1 MKFKGEQNFQH
12 ENEQKKGVL
21 IAYLGTP
28 DSPDVLSVRRYL
40 KEFLSDPRIIEVP
53 KIIWWF
59 ILNIFI
65 LNFRSF
71 NSARLYKS
79 IWTDGGSPLLVNC
92 LKIKEKVQKSLP
104 SNYQVALGM
113 RYGNPSI
120 KSALNELKEANCRD
134 IEVITLFPH
143 YSATTVGSIF
153 DAVSTEI
160 KSWRWVPSVKFLNS
174 YHDNPLLIEILS
186 KRIKKSFESQG
197 KQDKLVFSY
206 HSIPKKYFDS
216 GDPYHCLC
224 QKTSRLIA
232 EKLSLDEKDYITAFQ
247 SRFGPSEWLKP
258 YTSETMKSL
267 PKEGIKSVQVVSPG
281 FGVDNLETLQEID
294 IENKEYFEDAGGENF
309 HYIPCLN
316 DDDDH
321 VEFLISLIGK

>member
-65 LNFRSF
+65 VNFRSF

-79 IWTDGGSPLLVNC
+79 IWTNGGSPLLVNC
-92 LKIKEKVQKSLP
+92 IKIKEKVQKSLP

-186 KRIKKSFESQG
+186 KRIQKSFDSQG
-197 KQDKLVFSY
+197 KPDKLVFSY

>member
-71 NSARLYKS
+71 NSARLYRS

-92 LKIKEKVQKSLP
+92 IKIKEKVQKSLP

-197 KQDKLVFSY
+197 KPDKLVFSY

>member
-59 ILNIFI
+59 VLNIFI

-79 IWTDGGSPLLVNC
+79 IWTEGGSPLLVNC
-92 LKIKEKVQKSLP
+92 IKIKEKVQKSLP

-186 KRIKKSFESQG
+186 KRIKKSFESHG
-197 KQDKLVFSY
+197 KPDKLVFSY

>member
-92 LKIKEKVQKSLP
+92 IKIKEKVQKSLP

-186 KRIKKSFESQG
+186 ERIKKSFDSQG
-197 KQDKLVFSY
+197 KPDKLVFSY

-267 PKEGIKSVQVVSPG
+267 PKEGIKSDQVESPG
-281 FGVDNLETLQEID
+281 YGVDNIET
-294 IENKEYFEDAGGENF
+294 
-309 HYIPCLN
+309 
-316 DDDDH
+316 
-321 VEFLISLIGK
+321 

>member
-12 ENEQKKGVL
+12 ENEQKRGVL

-92 LKIKEKVQKSLP
+92 IKIKEKVQKSLP

-197 KQDKLVFSY
+197 KPDKLVFSY

>member
-21 IAYLGTP
+21 ITYLGTP

-59 ILNIFI
+59 VLNIFI

-92 LKIKEKVQKSLP
+92 IKIKEKVQKSLP

-186 KRIKKSFESQG
+186 KRIQKSFDSQG
-197 KQDKLVFSY
+197 KPDKLVFSY

>member
-59 ILNIFI
+59 VLNIFI

-92 LKIKEKVQKSLP
+92 IKIKEKVQKSLP

-186 KRIKKSFESQG
+186 ERIKKSFESQG
-197 KQDKLVFSY
+197 KPDKLVFSY

-232 EKLSLDEKDYITAFQ
+232 EKLSLNEKDYITAFQ

>member
-59 ILNIFI
+59 VLNIFI

-79 IWTDGGSPLLVNC
+79 IWTEGGSPLLVNC
-92 LKIKEKVQKSLP
+92 IKIKEKVQKSLP

-197 KQDKLVFSY
+197 KPDKLVFSY

-232 EKLSLDEKDYITAFQ
+232 EKLSLDDKDYITAFQ

>member
-28 DSPDVLSVRRYL
+28 DSPNVLSVRRYL

-59 ILNIFI
+59 VLNIFI

-79 IWTDGGSPLLVNC
+79 IWTEGGSPLLVNC
-92 LKIKEKVQKSLP
+92 IKIKEKVQKSLP
-104 SNYQVALGM
+104 SNYHVALGM

-134 IEVITLFPH
+134 IEIITLFPH

-186 KRIKKSFESQG
+186 ERIKKSFDSQG
-197 KQDKLVFSY
+197 KPDKLVFSY

>member
-59 ILNIFI
+59 VLNIFI

-92 LKIKEKVQKSLP
+92 IKIKEKVQKSLP

-186 KRIKKSFESQG
+186 ERIKKSFDSQG
-197 KQDKLVFSY
+197 KPDKLVFSY

-232 EKLSLDEKDYITAFQ
+232 EKLSLDEEDYITAFQ

-267 PKEGIKSVQVVSPG
+267 PKEGTKSVQVVSPG

>member
-92 LKIKEKVQKSLP
+92 IKIKEKVQKSLP
-104 SNYQVALGM
+104 SNYQVELGM

-186 KRIKKSFESQG
+186 KRIQKSFDSQG
-197 KQDKLVFSY
+197 KPDKLVFSY

>member
-28 DSPDVLSVRRYL
+28 DSPNVLSVRRYL

-59 ILNIFI
+59 VLNIFI

-79 IWTDGGSPLLVNC
+79 IWTEGGSPLLVNC
-92 LKIKEKVQKSLP
+92 IKIKEKVQKSLP

-197 KQDKLVFSY
+197 KPDKLVFSY

>member
-92 LKIKEKVQKSLP
+92 IKIKEKVQKSLP

-186 KRIKKSFESQG
+186 ERIKKSFDSQG
-197 KQDKLVFSY
+197 KPDKLVFSY

-321 VEFLISLIGK
+321 VEFLISLISK

>member
-12 ENEQKKGVL
+12 ENERKKGVL

-197 KQDKLVFSY
+197 KPDKLVFSY

>member
-59 ILNIFI
+59 VLNIFI

-79 IWTDGGSPLLVNC
+79 IWTEGGSPLLVNC
-92 LKIKEKVQKSLP
+92 IKIKEKVQKSLP

-186 KRIKKSFESQG
+186 ERIKKSFDSQG
-197 KQDKLVFSY
+197 KPDKLVFSY

-267 PKEGIKSVQVVSPG
+267 PKEGIKSCLLYTSPSPR
-281 FGVDNLETLQEID
+281 DKRQSRMPSS
-294 IENKEYFEDAGGENF
+294 A
-309 HYIPCLN
+309 
-316 DDDDH
+316 
-321 VEFLISLIGK
+321 

>member
-28 DSPDVLSVRRYL
+28 DYPDVLSVRRYL

-59 ILNIFI
+59 VLNIFI

-92 LKIKEKVQKSLP
+92 IKIKEKVQKSLP

-160 KSWRWVPSVKFLNS
+160 KSWRWVPSIKFLNS

-186 KRIKKSFESQG
+186 ERIKKSFDSQG
-197 KQDKLVFSY
+197 KPDKLVFSY

>member
-59 ILNIFI
+59 VLNIFI

-92 LKIKEKVQKSLP
+92 IKIKEKVQKSLP
-104 SNYQVALGM
+104 SNYQVTLGM

-197 KQDKLVFSY
+197 KPDKLVFSY

-294 IENKEYFEDAGGENF
+294 IENKEYFEDAGGDNF

>member
-1 MKFKGEQNFQH
+1 MKFEGEQNFQH

-92 LKIKEKVQKSLP
+92 IKIKEKLQKSLP

-120 KSALNELKEANCRD
+120 KNALNELKEANCRD

-197 KQDKLVFSY
+197 KPDKLVFSY

>member
-59 ILNIFI
+59 VLNIFI

-92 LKIKEKVQKSLP
+92 IKIKEKVQKSLP

-134 IEVITLFPH
+134 IEIITLFPH

-186 KRIKKSFESQG
+186 KRIQKSFDSHG
-197 KQDKLVFSY
+197 KPDKLVFSY

-267 PKEGIKSVQVVSPG
+267 PKEGTKSVQVVSPG

>member
-59 ILNIFI
+59 VLIIFI

-79 IWTDGGSPLLVNC
+79 IWTEGGSPLLVNC
-92 LKIKEKVQKSLP
+92 IKIKEKVQKSLP

-197 KQDKLVFSY
+197 KPDKLVFSY

>member
-104 SNYQVALGM
+104 SNYLVALGM

-186 KRIKKSFESQG
+186 KRIQKSFDSQG
-197 KQDKLVFSY
+197 KPDKLVFSY

>member
-59 ILNIFI
+59 VLNIFI

-92 LKIKEKVQKSLP
+92 IKIKEKVQKSLP

-120 KSALNELKEANCRD
+120 KNALNELKEANCRD

-186 KRIKKSFESQG
+186 KRIQKSFDSQG
-197 KQDKLVFSY
+197 KPDKLVFSY

>member
-21 IAYLGTP
+21 ITYLGTP

-197 KQDKLVFSY
+197 KPDKLVFSY

>member
-59 ILNIFI
+59 VLNIFI

-79 IWTDGGSPLLVNC
+79 IWTEGGSPLLVNC
-92 LKIKEKVQKSLP
+92 IKIKEKVQKSLP

-186 KRIKKSFESQG
+186 ERIKKSFESQG
-197 KQDKLVFSY
+197 KPDKLVFSY

>member
-59 ILNIFI
+59 VLNIFI

-92 LKIKEKVQKSLP
+92 IKIKEKLQKSLP

-120 KSALNELKEANCRD
+120 KNALNELKEANCRD

-197 KQDKLVFSY
+197 KPDKLVFSY

-232 EKLSLDEKDYITAFQ
+232 EKLSLDEKDFITAFQ

>member
-92 LKIKEKVQKSLP
+92 IKIKEKVQKSLP

-174 YHDNPLLIEILS
+174 YHDNPLFIEIMS
-186 KRIKKSFESQG
+186 ERIKKSFESQG
-197 KQDKLVFSY
+197 KPDKLVFSY

>member
-92 LKIKEKVQKSLP
+92 IKIKEKVQKSLP

-160 KSWRWVPSVKFLNS
+160 KSWRWVPSVRFLNS

-186 KRIKKSFESQG
+186 ERIQKSFDSQG
-197 KQDKLVFSY
+197 KPDKLVFSY

>member
-92 LKIKEKVQKSLP
+92 IKIKEKVQKSLP

-120 KSALNELKEANCRD
+120 KSALNQLKEANCRD

-197 KQDKLVFSY
+197 KPDKLVFSY

>member
-59 ILNIFI
+59 VLNIFI

-92 LKIKEKVQKSLP
+92 IKIREKVQKSLP

-153 DAVSTEI
+153 DAISTEI

-197 KQDKLVFSY
+197 KPDKLVFSY

>member
-12 ENEQKKGVL
+12 ESEQKKGVL

-59 ILNIFI
+59 VLNIFI

-79 IWTDGGSPLLVNC
+79 IWTEGGSPLLVNC
-92 LKIKEKVQKSLP
+92 IKIKEKVQKSLP

-186 KRIKKSFESQG
+186 ERIKKSFDSQG
-197 KQDKLVFSY
+197 KPDKLVFSY

-232 EKLSLDEKDYITAFQ
+232 EKLSLEEKDYITAFQ

>member
-59 ILNIFI
+59 VLNIFI

-79 IWTDGGSPLLVNC
+79 IWTKGGSPLLVNC
-92 LKIKEKVQKSLP
+92 IKIKEKLQKSLP

-186 KRIKKSFESQG
+186 ERIKKSFDSQG
-197 KQDKLVFSY
+197 KPDKLVFSY

>member
-59 ILNIFI
+59 VLNIFI

-92 LKIKEKVQKSLP
+92 IKIKEKVQKSLP

-197 KQDKLVFSY
+197 KPDKLVFSY

-294 IENKEYFEDAGGENF
+294 IENKEFFEDAGGDNF

>member
-59 ILNIFI
+59 VLNIFI

-92 LKIKEKVQKSLP
+92 IKIKEKVQKSLP

-134 IEVITLFPH
+134 IEIITLFPH

-197 KQDKLVFSY
+197 KPDKLVFSY

>member
-59 ILNIFI
+59 VLNIFI

-92 LKIKEKVQKSLP
+92 IKIKEKIQKSLP

-186 KRIKKSFESQG
+186 ERIKKSFDSQG
-197 KQDKLVFSY
+197 KPDKLVFSY

>member
-59 ILNIFI
+59 VLNIFI

-92 LKIKEKVQKSLP
+92 IKIKEKVQKSLP

-186 KRIKKSFESQG
+186 KRIQKSFDSQG
-197 KQDKLVFSY
+197 KPDKLVFSY

-232 EKLSLDEKDYITAFQ
+232 EKLSLDEKDYITALQ

>member
-1 MKFKGEQNFQH
+1 MKFKGEENFQH
-12 ENEQKKGVL
+12 ENEQKKGLL

-197 KQDKLVFSY
+197 KPDKLVFSY

>member
-59 ILNIFI
+59 VLNIFI

-92 LKIKEKVQKSLP
+92 IKIKEKVQKSLP

-186 KRIKKSFESQG
+186 KRIQKSFESQG
-197 KQDKLVFSY
+197 KPDKLVFSY

>member
-12 ENEQKKGVL
+12 ENEQKKGLL

-59 ILNIFI
+59 VLNIFI

-92 LKIKEKVQKSLP
+92 IKIKEKVQKSLP

-197 KQDKLVFSY
+197 KPDKLVFSY

-232 EKLSLDEKDYITAFQ
+232 EKLSLEEKDYITAFQ

-321 VEFLISLIGK
+321 VEFLISLIDK

>member
-79 IWTDGGSPLLVNC
+79 IWTEGGSPLLVNC
-92 LKIKEKVQKSLP
+92 IKIKEKVQKSLP

-160 KSWRWVPSVKFLNS
+160 KSWRWVPSIKFLNS

-186 KRIKKSFESQG
+186 ERIKKSFDSQG
-197 KQDKLVFSY
+197 KPDKLVFSY

>member
-59 ILNIFI
+59 VLNIFI

-79 IWTDGGSPLLVNC
+79 IWTEGGSPLLVNC
-92 LKIKEKVQKSLP
+92 IKIKEKVQKSLP

-197 KQDKLVFSY
+197 KPDKLVFSY